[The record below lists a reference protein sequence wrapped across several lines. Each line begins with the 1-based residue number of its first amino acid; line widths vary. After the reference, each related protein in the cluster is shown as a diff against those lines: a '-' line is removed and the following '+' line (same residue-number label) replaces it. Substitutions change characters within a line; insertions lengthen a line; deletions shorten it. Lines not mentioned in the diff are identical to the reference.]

1 LKEEDRQLFESILS
15 PGEEKGRL
23 TLAKV
28 MRNGSL
34 LLALP
39 MNQGLALATL
49 GLYQPQRWKGR
60 SMRMVMKTLVVLG
73 LHRFLPTIEVKIGD
87 AGLFSGLGG
96 CASPEK
102 FGFLL
107 GNAESETRNL
117 IGVYQDTDSLSVV
130 KAGRGG
136 STAVIR
142 TEYAAMQQFSDRV
155 DEAPQCRQFFEIED
169 GAAYVV
175 ELVKGRSPRG
185 TADDKLVFGILMRWL
200 DAGAETNVSEL
211 DCWKSLEEKLDK
223 KMMNS
228 LHKLAGSQVVS
239 PVMHGD
245 FAPWNIKIGS
255 GDRVK
260 VLDWEYTEVSG
271 MPGWDWLHYHVQRMN
286 LVSGEPA
293 EIIVSSCRVLMGS
306 DPMSTYLNQAGMR
319 GLEDEL
325 LGSYLLY
332 SGEVLSYPRE
342 DLLEAW
348 SLTREGTS

>member
-1 LKEEDRQLFESILS
+1 MKEEDRQLFESILS

-23 TLAKV
+23 KLAKV

-39 MNQGLALATL
+39 MNQALALATL

-60 SMRMVMKTLVVLG
+60 MMRMVMKTLVVLG
-73 LHRFLPTIEVKIGD
+73 LHRFLPTIEVKIGG
-87 AGLFSGLGG
+87 AGLFSGLRG
-96 CASPEK
+96 CASPEN

-107 GNAESETRNL
+107 GNTESEIRNL

-130 KAGRGG
+130 KAGRGD
-136 STAVIR
+136 SSAVIR
-142 TEYAAMQQFSDRV
+142 AEYATMQQFSDRI
-155 DEAPQCRQFFEIED
+155 DEAPQCRQCFEIEN

-185 TADDKLVFGILMRWL
+185 SVDDKLVFGILMRWL
-200 DAGAETNVSEL
+200 DTGTETNVTEL

-223 KMMNS
+223 EMMDS
-228 LHKLAGSQVVS
+228 LDKLADTQVVS

-255 GDRVK
+255 GNRVK

-286 LVSGEPA
+286 LVSGKSA

-306 DPMSTYLNQAGMR
+306 DPMCTYLDQAGIH

-332 SGEVLSYPRE
+332 SGEILSYPRE
-342 DLLEAW
+342 ELLKAW
-348 SLTREGTS
+348 AHTREVTS